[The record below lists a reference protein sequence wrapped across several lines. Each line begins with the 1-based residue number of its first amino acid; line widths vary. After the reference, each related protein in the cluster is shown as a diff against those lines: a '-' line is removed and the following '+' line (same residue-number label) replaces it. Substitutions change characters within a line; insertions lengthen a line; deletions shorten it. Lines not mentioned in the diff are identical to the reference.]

1 MSKRETIADESHQA
15 LPYSVW
21 KVSGHSAKEPSTA
34 LTELSDGELAI
45 DTSTDEQELVDLA
58 CSMYETR
65 RLRARFLSVSILGE
79 PVWDMLLA
87 LYCFTARGEALSVT
101 GLCHA
106 AEVPP
111 TTALRWLQ
119 LLEQKNLVS
128 RSKDLHDGRRAFIML
143 SPEGKDMMTDYLA
156 AAQKRMAAEVH
167 VLADPAAPPIA

>member
-1 MSKRETIADESHQA
+1 MRKGETAADEIHCA
-15 LPYSVW
+15 RPYSAW
-21 KVSGHSAKEPSTA
+21 KVASHSAREPSPS
-34 LTELSDGELAI
+34 LTELSDETLAI
-45 DTSTDEQELVDLA
+45 DTGTDGQEFVDLA

-65 RLRARFLSVSILGE
+65 RLRARFLSVSFLGE

-119 LLEQKNLVS
+119 LLEQKNLVT

-156 AAQKRMAAEVH
+156 AAQKRIAAEAH
-167 VLADPAAPPIA
+167 VLADAAGPQIA